1 LCFLNFLV
9 EQNAGTS
16 YYENATHDY
25 SVNLYSCLS
34 LFKLGDIMAE
44 EKSIVEFLK
53 AHDGKASLKEIAEGL
68 SIPKYGPNSAY
79 ALLQSL
85 KTKGIIERRGEQWT
99 LIVEAAPPKPSTP
112 QTTTAQTEPPTAE
125 EATATP
131 EVERLMKAMA
141 KTLAEAM
148 KTAKKPADEWELAT
162 KPMTTRIERKGEKL
176 SPLVLRPD
184 AAPEAKKPLVGFP
197 TGTFIDHFFITSEG
211 ESLNGI
217 PICGQFAITG
227 LPGAGKS
234 ILVEEVAVRV
244 ASSDRRVL
252 YATAEDTWK
261 SATPRFDLQSRL
273 KQKADILGLN
283 WNKIRENLFVLDT
296 VAYPELRDWTTF
308 AETYR
313 YVAEKEKIELAII
326 DSVTVLEAY
335 RGALKYR
342 VMELARY
349 NQVHGVTALYVN
361 QRSAESWDSYD
372 MAGGIGLAHN
382 LDGTIIVDYG
392 RVYWQDQQTDLAANR
407 GEFVRIARVLDCR
420 MCNFERRRI
429 RVDITSDGFLK
440 ASEPIPKTEETK
452 QQ

>member
-1 LCFLNFLV
+1 MVEESDLV
-9 EQNAGTS
+9 G
-16 YYENATHDY
+16 
-25 SVNLYSCLS
+25 
-34 LFKLGDIMAE
+34 
-44 EKSIVEFLK
+44 FLK
-53 AHDGKASLKEIAEGL
+53 DHDGEASLNEISEGL
-68 SIPKYGPNSAY
+68 GVPKYGPNSSY

-85 KTKGIIERRGEQWT
+85 RSKGIVDRRGEMWV
-99 LIVEAAPPKPSTP
+99 LVAPEAVISKAVERPSLSPEEKEPEAAPAIEKI
-112 QTTTAQTEPPTAE
+112 
-125 EATATP
+125 
-131 EVERLMKAMA
+131 MKAMA

-148 KTAKKPADEWELAT
+148 KGARAPADEWELAT
-162 KPMTTRIERKGEKL
+162 KPMKTEIERKEEKL
-176 SPLVLRPD
+176 GGLVIRPD
-184 AAPEAKKPLVGFP
+184 EAPEAKKPLMGLP
-197 TGTFIDHFFITSEG
+197 TGTFIDQFFLTPDG
-211 ESLNGI
+211 EILNGV

-234 ILVEEVAVRV
+234 ILVEEIAVKM
-244 ASSDRRVL
+244 AAAGKKTL

-273 KQKADILGLN
+273 KQKADVLGLD
-283 WNKIRENLFVLDT
+283 WSEIKKNLYVLDT
-296 VAYPELRDWTTF
+296 VVYPQLRDWSTF

-313 YVAEKEKIELAII
+313 YIVEKEKMELVII

-349 NQVHGVTALYVN
+349 NQLHGVTGLYVN
-361 QRSAESWDSYD
+361 QRSAERWDSYD

-392 RVYWQDQQTDLAANR
+392 RIYWQDQQVDLDASR

-429 RVDITSDGFLK
+429 RIDITPEGFLR
-440 ASEPIPKTEETK
+440 AIEPIPKPPD
-452 QQ
+452 

>member
-1 LCFLNFLV
+1 MV
-9 EQNAGTS
+9 EEA
-16 YYENATHDY
+16 D
-25 SVNLYSCLS
+25 V
-34 LFKLGDIMAE
+34 
-44 EKSIVEFLK
+44 VEFLK
-53 AHDGKASLKEIAEGL
+53 SHDGKASLNDVTEGL
-68 SIPKYGPNSAY
+68 GIPKYGPNSAY

-85 KTKGIIERRGEQWT
+85 RTKGIIERRGELWT
-99 LIVEAAPPKPSTP
+99 LVAEEVKPMEKAAEAPPQPAETEEAAI
-112 QTTTAQTEPPTAE
+112 
-125 EATATP
+125 P

-141 KTLAEAM
+141 KTIAEAM
-148 KTAKKPADEWELAT
+148 KGAKAPSDEWELAT
-162 KPMTTRIERKGEKL
+162 KPMKTKIERKEEKL
-176 SPLVLRPD
+176 SSLVLIPD
-184 AAPEAKKPLVGFP
+184 AALEAKKPLLGFS
-197 TGTFIDHFFITSEG
+197 TGTFIDHFFLTPEG
-211 ESLNGI
+211 KTLNGL

-234 ILVEEVAVRV
+234 ILVEEIAVIVA
-244 ASSDRRVL
+244 ASGRKVL

-273 KQKADILGLN
+273 KQKADILGLD

-296 VAYPELRDWTTF
+296 VAYPELRDWNTF

-361 QRSAESWDSYD
+361 QRSREIWDSYE

-382 LDGTIIVDYG
+382 LDGTILVDYG
-392 RVYWQDQQTDLAANR
+392 RVYWQDQQIDLEASR
-407 GEFVRIARVLDCR
+407 GEFVRISRVLDCR

-429 RVDITSDGFLK
+429 KVDITSDGFLR
-440 ASEPIPKTEETK
+440 ALEPIPKSEETK
-452 QQ
+452 E